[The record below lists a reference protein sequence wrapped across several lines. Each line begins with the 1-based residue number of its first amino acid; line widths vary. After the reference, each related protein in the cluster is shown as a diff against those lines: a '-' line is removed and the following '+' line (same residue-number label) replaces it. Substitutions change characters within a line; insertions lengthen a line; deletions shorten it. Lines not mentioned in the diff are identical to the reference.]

1 MGKRLIAC
9 PVCLGYGWLPLKR
22 PWPYS
27 RGRYICPGC
36 RGRRLFVR

>member
-22 PWPYS
+22 PGPTGGAGTS
-27 RGRYICPGC
+27 APAVAGGDC
-36 RGRRLFVR
+36 L